1 MRKPITLKLS
11 DDARERVIDDIEAWR
26 MMGDKNDLK
35 IASAMQILLDI
46 HDQVHG
52 IKETAQ

>member
-1 MRKPITLKLS
+1 MEKPITLKLS
-11 DDARERVIDDIEAWR
+11 DDARRRVIDDIEAWR
-26 MMGDKNDLK
+26 MMGDRNDLK

-52 IKETAQ
+52 IKEASA